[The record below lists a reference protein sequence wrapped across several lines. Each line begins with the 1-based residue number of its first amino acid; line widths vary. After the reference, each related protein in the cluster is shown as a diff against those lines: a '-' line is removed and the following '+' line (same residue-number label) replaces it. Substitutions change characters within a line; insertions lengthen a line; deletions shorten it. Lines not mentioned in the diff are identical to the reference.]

1 MEPPQPEKGKK
12 KVKRAKQAAGERLNF
27 DEVKLDADKEVR
39 RQIKELSFDKDFLS
53 EAEYQRQLLSRLR
66 QGLEIHEKAREHM
79 GYNFLKRKPKTT
91 EIRESEEFD
100 TAGQS
105 DGGSLGDKDPV

>member
-1 MEPPQPEKGKK
+1 MDP
-12 KVKRAKQAAGERLNF
+12 
-27 DEVKLDADKEVR
+27 DKEIR
-39 RQIKELSFDKDFLS
+39 KQIKELSFDKDFQS
-53 EAEYQRQLLSRLR
+53 EGEYQRQLLDRIR

-105 DGGSLGDKDPV
+105 DGGSAGDKDPA